1 MIVYHFKDCGV
12 FDDDDDDDEI
22 MMMMIVLITRRW
34 EGRRRQKCGGEKSCR
49 QRQGFTFSVFV
60 LVFVVFVVLLL

>member
-1 MIVYHFKDCGV
+1 
-12 FDDDDDDDEI
+12 
-22 MMMMIVLITRRW
+22 MMIVLITRRW

-49 QRQGFTFSVFV
+49 QRQGFTFFVFALVFVV